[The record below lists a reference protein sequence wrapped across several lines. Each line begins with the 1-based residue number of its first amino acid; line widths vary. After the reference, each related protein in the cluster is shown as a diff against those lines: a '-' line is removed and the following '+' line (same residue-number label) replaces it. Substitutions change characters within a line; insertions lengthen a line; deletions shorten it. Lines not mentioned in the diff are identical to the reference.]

1 MEILAFAIVVLVIP
15 TLGVAY
21 LVKKTH
27 DKDLDE
33 WNKENKK
40 KFSNYGDLKIH
51 LRDLEDKAIDEER
64 SEASRLR
71 DYRRDK
77 KQREINEQSYKDE
90 EKSYVKKQAKERA
103 QFRKELEDQI
113 KEEDKIKELEDKIK
127 RERKE
132 DKIKELED
140 KIKRAPKKESFAK
153 TTFSGGGLT
162 SKITRLKK
170 LYKSGTLTKAEF
182 EKAKN
187 NLLK

>member
-1 MEILAFAIVVLVIP
+1 MEVLAFAIVVLAIP

-51 LRDLEDKAIDEER
+51 LKDLEDKTIDEER
-64 SEASRLR
+64 NEASRLR
-71 DYRRDK
+71 DDRRDK
-77 KQREINEQSYKDE
+77 KQREQWNKDE
-90 EKSYVKKQAKERA
+90 E
-103 QFRKELEDQI
+103 
-113 KEEDKIKELEDKIK
+113 
-127 RERKE
+127 
-132 DKIKELED
+132 
-140 KIKRAPKKESFAK
+140 KRAPKKESFAK

-162 SKITRLKK
+162 SKNTRLKK

>member
-1 MEILAFAIVVLVIP
+1 MKKILAI
-15 TLGVAY
+15 
-21 LVKKTH
+21 
-27 DKDLDE
+27 
-33 WNKENKK
+33 
-40 KFSNYGDLKIH
+40 
-51 LRDLEDKAIDEER
+51 LRKQNQ
-64 SEASRLR
+64 RLQR
-71 DYRRDK
+71 EDK
-77 KQREINEQSYKDE
+77 KQREINEQWYKDR
-90 EKSYVKKQAKERA
+90 EKSYDKKQAKERA

-113 KEEDKIKELEDKIK
+113 KE
-127 RERKE
+127 E

>member
-1 MEILAFAIVVLVIP
+1 MEILAFAIVVLAIP

-51 LRDLEDKAIDEER
+51 LKDLEDKANDEER
-64 SEASRLR
+64 NEASRLR
-71 DYRRDK
+71 DDRRDK

-90 EKSYVKKQAKERA
+90 EKSYDKKQAKERA
-103 QFRKELEDQI
+103 RFR
-113 KEEDKIKELEDKIK
+113 KELEDKIK
-127 RERKE
+127 EE
-132 DKIKELED
+132 E
-140 KIKRAPKKESFAK
+140 KRAPKKESFAK

-170 LYKSGTLTKAEF
+170 LYKSGTLTKDEF

-187 NLLK
+187 KLLK

>member
-1 MEILAFAIVVLVIP
+1 MELLAFAIVVLAIP

-64 SEASRLR
+64 NEASRLR
-71 DYRRDK
+71 DDRRDK
-77 KQREINEQSYKDE
+77 KQREQWNKDE
-90 EKSYVKKQAKERA
+90 EKKKAQERA
-103 QFRKELEDQI
+103 RFR
-113 KEEDKIKELEDKIK
+113 KELEDKIK
-127 RERKE
+127 EE
-132 DKIKELED
+132 E
-140 KIKRAPKKESFAK
+140 KRAPKKESFAK

-162 SKITRLKK
+162 SKIARLKK
-170 LYKSGTLTKAEF
+170 LYNNGTLTKAEF

-187 NLLK
+187 KLLK

>member
-51 LRDLEDKAIDEER
+51 LKALEDKGR
-64 SEASRLR
+64 SKASRLR

-90 EKSYVKKQAKERA
+90 EKSYDKKQAKERA
-103 QFRKELEDQI
+103 QFRKELEDKI
-113 KEEDKIKELEDKIK
+113 KEEEK
-127 RERKE
+127 RT
-132 DKIKELED
+132 
-140 KIKRAPKKESFAK
+140 PKKESFAK

-162 SKITRLKK
+162 SKIARLKK

>member
-1 MEILAFAIVVLVIP
+1 MGFIFVLGLIGMAAG
-15 TLGVAY
+15 TFL
-21 LVKKTH
+21 LIH
-27 DKDLDE
+27 RQHNKDLDD

-51 LRDLEDKAIDEER
+51 LKALEDKGR

-90 EKSYVKKQAKERA
+90 EKSYVKKQAQERA
-103 QFRKELEDQI
+103 RFR
-113 KEEDKIKELEDKIK
+113 KELEDKIK
-127 RERKE
+127 E
-132 DKIKELED
+132 ED

-153 TTFSGGGLT
+153 TAFSGGGLT
-162 SKITRLKK
+162 SKIARLKK

>member
-27 DKDLDE
+27 DKDLNE

-40 KFSNYGDLKIH
+40 KFETYHELKAH
-51 LRDLEDKAIDEER
+51 LRKKEFDQHR
-64 SEASRLR
+64 SEKEKIIRAKLGGW
-71 DYRRDK
+71 YYK
-77 KQREINEQSYKDE
+77 EREREA
-90 EKSYVKKQAKERA
+90 AKERA
-103 QFRKELEDQI
+103 RFKKELEDEI
-113 KEEDKIKELEDKIK
+113 KEDDERKAKERARFRKELEDKIK
-127 RERKE
+127 E
-132 DKIKELED
+132 ED

-170 LYKSGTLTKAEF
+170 LYKNGTLTKAEF

>member
-1 MEILAFAIVVLVIP
+1 MEILAFAIVVLAIP

-27 DKDLDE
+27 DKDLNE

-64 SEASRLR
+64 NEASRLR
-71 DYRRDK
+71 DDRRDK
-77 KQREINEQSYKDE
+77 KQREQWNKDE
-90 EKSYVKKQAKERA
+90 E
-103 QFRKELEDQI
+103 
-113 KEEDKIKELEDKIK
+113 
-127 RERKE
+127 
-132 DKIKELED
+132 
-140 KIKRAPKKESFAK
+140 KRAPKKESFAK

-170 LYKSGTLTKAEF
+170 LYKNGTLTKAEF

-187 NLLK
+187 KLLK

>member
-1 MEILAFAIVVLVIP
+1 MEPCPRNSLKRLRINCLNDMEFLAFAIVVLAIP

-27 DKDLDE
+27 DKDLNE

-40 KFSNYGDLKIH
+40 KFETYHELKAH
-51 LRDLEDKAIDEER
+51 LRKKEFDQHR
-64 SEASRLR
+64 SEKEKIIKAKLGGW
-71 DYRRDK
+71 YYK
-77 KQREINEQSYKDE
+77 EREREA
-90 EKSYVKKQAKERA
+90 AKERA
-103 QFRKELEDQI
+103 RFKKELES
-113 KEEDKIKELEDKIK
+113 KIKE
-127 RERKE
+127 E

-162 SKITRLKK
+162 SKIARLKK
-170 LYKSGTLTKAEF
+170 LYKNGTLTKAEF

-187 NLLK
+187 KLLK